1 MNEKM
6 DDPFG
11 MASMFTDWMKSM
23 EGFWS
28 SMGGQQGPASQ
39 EGPQPAM
46 PKTQAA
52 MAAALKSWQTL
63 TGAMTTPESMSAL
76 LKGYGAMPE
85 ILFTMAQTTMGSMAE
100 LQQSVIQRLN
110 RMGEST
116 KAYQF
121 KDIDETI
128 TRIWTDIYEKEFR
141 QFFQIPQLGLMR
153 TYQEK
158 VNQAVDKYNVL
169 QSTISEFLSL
179 LGMPFTRTAQVMQ
192 EKLSEMAESNTLPDD
207 PKTYYNMW
215 IKVLEGHYMTL
226 FQTAEYVDTLTRT
239 VNALADYSSARDAA
253 LEDALSLLPVAKK
266 TDLDEMAREL
276 YELKKRLR
284 RLEKSQ
290 RTSR

>member
-11 MASMFTDWMKSM
+11 MTSMFATWMKSM
-23 EGFWS
+23 TGFWDA
-28 SMGGQQGPASQ
+28 MGGKQAAAQTK
-39 EGPQPAM
+39 PQADTPRA
-46 PKTQAA
+46 QAA
-52 MAAALKSWQTL
+52 MAAAFKSWQTM
-63 TGAMTTPESMSAL
+63 TDAMVTPESMNAL
-76 LKGYGAMPE
+76 FKGYGTMPE
-85 ILFTMAQTTMGSMAE
+85 MLLTLAQTAMGSMVE

-141 QFFQIPQLGLMR
+141 QFFQVPQLGLMR

-158 VNQAVDKYNVL
+158 ANQAADKFNL
-169 QSTISEFLSL
+169 FQSTLSEFLTL
-179 LGMPFTRTAQVMQ
+179 LGLPFSRTAQVMQ
-192 EKLSEMAESNTLPDD
+192 EKLNEMAESDALPDD
-207 PKTYYNMW
+207 PKAYYNMW
-215 IKVLEGHYMTL
+215 IKVLEGHFMTL

-239 VNALADYSSARDAA
+239 VNALADFSAARDAA
-253 LEDALSLLPVAKK
+253 LEDLLGQLPVATK
-266 TDLDEMAREL
+266 TEMDEMAREL

-284 RLEKSQ
+284 TLEKSQ
-290 RTSR
+290 K